1 LQNYARAIED
11 LGQAIELNTEDSA
24 AYNNRRLA
32 YARLQDYARAIEDCR
47 RVIELKSKFAPAL
60 FNTAR
65 VYALMG
71 KTGEAYKW
79 LEKAIGL
86 DKKYRRIA
94 WSDKDFVGIREGGA
108 SKSGHLTKRFTFHA
122 PRFSA

>member
-24 AYNNRRLA
+24 AYNNRGLA
-32 YARLQDYARAIEDCR
+32 YARLQDYARALEDFR
-47 RVIELKSKFAPAL
+47 QVIELKSKFTPPL

-65 VYALMG
+65 VYALLG
-71 KTGEAYKW
+71 KTGEACKLY
-79 LEKAIGL
+79 
-86 DKKYRRIA
+86 KKYRRIA
-94 WSDKDFVGIREGGA
+94 WSDEDFVGIREGGA